1 MGANL
6 KGYTV
11 TRQITTST
19 LRGVKVY
26 DTSKKNK
33 HIGKVHTF
41 IFHPHKRAVIGF
53 TVKRPDRALMF
64 HRSDLFVPFDAFEIK
79 DGELYVDV
87 STLDSAKSACKKR
100 GIVWDDCIIWEG
112 LSLITEEGTSCGHVG
127 DVTFSLE
134 DGSVQTLRVDKG
146 ASNKALL
153 GVIELDA
160 SLVEGFKLGVGDK
173 LATVEERDDDEAM
186 RGALLVK
193 PEALEIEAIGGVA
206 EKAGAGYARAAHKVK
221 EGATRAKEAADR
233 AKPKVMDAAAKTE
246 DAVNKG
252 AFKLGEQLGKTRGM
266 FSSFKQAYKEALDD
280 ESPEGSLHDK

>member
-1 MGANL
+1 MA
-6 KGYTV
+6 
-11 TRQITTST
+11 RQITTLT
-19 LRGVKVY
+19 LRGVKVC

-53 TVKRPDRALMF
+53 TVKRPDVALMF
-64 HRSDLFVPFDAFEIK
+64 HRNDLFVPFDAFEIK
-79 DGELYVDV
+79 DGEVYI
-87 STLDSAKSACKKR
+87 DSSHLESGKSACKKR
-100 GIVWDDCIIWEG
+100 GIVWDDCILWEG
-112 LSLITEEGTSCGHVG
+112 LSLVTEDGASCGHVG

-173 LATVEERDDDEAM
+173 LATVEEQDDDEAL
-186 RGALLVK
+186 RGALIVSS
-193 PEALEIEAIGGVA
+193 EALEVEAIGGVA
-206 EKAGAGYARAAHKVK
+206 EKAGAGYAQVAHKVK

-233 AKPKVMDAAAKTE
+233 ARPKVKDAATKTE

-252 AFKLGEQLGKTRGM
+252 AYKIGEQLGKTRGM
-266 FSSFKQAYKEALDD
+266 FSNFKQAYRDAL
-280 ESPEGSLHDK
+280 EEGSTEGSSDDK